1 MFYMGFGFF
10 LFKKEKT
17 LKLDKFRTNRKT
29 SLTFCYIIYRKVRYN
44 VYQIQQK

>member
-10 LFKKEKT
+10 LCEKEKT

-29 SLTFCYIIYRKVRYN
+29 LLTFYYIIYRKIRYN
-44 VYQIQQK
+44 VYQIR